1 MLSGV
6 DGNDFVFGSNRKD
19 ALFGGEGFNLFMVK
33 QGYDTLYSG
42 VSHDAKI

>member
-19 ALFGGEGFNLFMVK
+19 ALFGGEGNDLI
-33 QGYDTLYSG
+33 SG
-42 VSHDAKI
+42 GKTIMRRAA